1 MPATV
6 TKEAIEETIVE
17 AVTELGPEASQ
28 CTPDATFD
36 SLDIDSL
43 DLIELAQIIEQEIGV
58 WITAEDA
65 EQLRTLGDVYD
76 LVWQRA
82 QAQT

>member
-1 MPATV
+1 MAATITSETV
-6 TKEAIEETIVE
+6 EEKIVE

-28 CTPDATFD
+28 CTLDATLD

-43 DLIELAQIIEQEIGV
+43 DLIELAQIIEQDLGV

-82 QAQT
+82 QQT

>member
-1 MPATV
+1 MPATI
-6 TKEAIEETIVE
+6 TRETIEEKIVE
-17 AVTELGPEASQ
+17 AVAELGPQPSQ
-28 CTPDATFD
+28 CTPDATFA

-43 DLIELAQIIEQEIGV
+43 DLIELAQMIEEDLGV

-65 EQLRTLGDVYD
+65 EQLQTLGDVYD

-82 QAQT
+82 QQA

>member
-1 MPATV
+1 MPATI
-6 TKEAIEETIVE
+6 TKDTVEEKIVE
-17 AVTELGPEASQ
+17 AVTELGPETSQ
-28 CTPDATFD
+28 CTPDATLE

-43 DLIELAQIIEQEIGV
+43 DLIELAQMIEQDLGV

-65 EQLRTLGDVYD
+65 EELRTLGDVYD

-82 QAQT
+82 QA